1 MLLFGKTDGERYQPK
16 RTLCVMSRR
25 LTMFMTCR
33 ERETL
38 FPILGPVACM
48 LWCGFG
54 SLLHMPIMYT

>member
-33 ERETL
+33 ERDAL
-38 FPILGPVACM
+38 SYSWA
-48 LWCGFG
+48 G
-54 SLLHMPIMYT
+54 SVYALVWFW